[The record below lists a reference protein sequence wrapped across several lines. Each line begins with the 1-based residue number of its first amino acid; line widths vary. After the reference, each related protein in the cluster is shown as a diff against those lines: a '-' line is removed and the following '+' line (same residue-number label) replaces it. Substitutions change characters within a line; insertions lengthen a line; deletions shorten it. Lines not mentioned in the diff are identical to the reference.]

1 MWHIILNTENN
12 KYVVLSTED
21 GFISECLIGNNK
33 GVWTKHLPSL
43 TGTTP
48 DGSPEPLDKWI
59 SSDKRL
65 RLVFS
70 FESNNP
76 IDFMQSI
83 HITHPELFI

>member
-12 KYVVLSTED
+12 MYMILSTED
-21 GFISECLIGNNK
+21 GIISECLIDNDKNIR
-33 GVWTKHLPSL
+33 TKHLHSL
-43 TGTTP
+43 IGITP
-48 DGSPEPLDKWI
+48 DGHPEPLNKWI

-65 RLVFS
+65 ELLLS
-70 FESNNP
+70 FESDNP

>member
-1 MWHIILNTENN
+1 MVHFILTKIRTGDIILAEN
-12 KYVVLSTED
+12 KD
-21 GFISECLIGNNK
+21 DKDI
-33 GVWTKHLPSL
+33 WTKHLPNL
-43 TGTTP
+43 TGITP

-76 IDFMQSI
+76 IDFIQSI